1 LGLLIRLGYAFIV
14 PQQLLMGQLQLI
26 HAHHLIATVGYLL
39 IHSSQH
45 LTAELFAFG
54 FVCECGLLAHYV
66 FAFALKTDQ
75 DHQYDFHQVFRTYA
89 GSSSMVLLAVQTLL

>member
-1 LGLLIRLGYAFIV
+1 MGYAFIV

-26 HAHHLIATVGYLL
+26 HAHHLIVAVGYLL
-39 IHSSQH
+39 IHCTQH

-54 FVCECGLLAHYV
+54 FECECGFSTHYV

-89 GSSSMVLLAVQTLL
+89 GWSSMVLLAVQTLL